1 MLSSSRP
8 VGAAFPVFTA
18 GRLLHYMFRGLL
30 SVHSRYGLHARQVTR
45 CDPFHRS
52 TSTTLLPPPSLRL
65 LPAERPVAGRDLHP
79 LKIDALHGIRENG
92 KVLFREPL
100 VIPDIFHR
108 GSILLVLPKEKMDP
122 RQILREGQQEEL
134 LFTSPTQVH
143 FLGLMVYT
151 FGIT

>member
-1 MLSSSRP
+1 MAWP
-8 VGAAFPVFTA
+8 VPRGSPVERHTHSTGRGFPCCVWSPCACMPSPLPRRNRWVHVAHLPQQTAAFPVSQP
-18 GRLLHYMFRGLL
+18 GRLPHYTFRGLL

-92 KVLFREPL
+92 TLLFREPL
-100 VIPDIFHR
+100 GEVTGF
-108 GSILLVLPKEKMDP
+108 
-122 RQILREGQQEEL
+122 
-134 LFTSPTQVH
+134 
-143 FLGLMVYT
+143 FL
-151 FGIT
+151 

>member
-79 LKIDALHGIRENG
+79 LKIDALHGIRENE
-92 KVLFREPL
+92 KLLFREPKVGLNRGEKCPKSLNAMILWKLLKLTGRGTATREQSDGFL
-100 VIPDIFHR
+100 VAFIFVA
-108 GSILLVLPKEKMDP
+108 S
-122 RQILREGQQEEL
+122 
-134 LFTSPTQVH
+134 
-143 FLGLMVYT
+143 YT
-151 FGIT
+151 TPE

>member
-30 SVHSRYGLHARQVTR
+30 SVHSRYGLHTRQVTR

-52 TSTTLLPPPSLRL
+52 TSTTLLPPPSPRL

-92 KVLFREPL
+92 KLLFREP
-100 VIPDIFHR
+100 
-108 GSILLVLPKEKMDP
+108 
-122 RQILREGQQEEL
+122 
-134 LFTSPTQVH
+134 
-143 FLGLMVYT
+143 
-151 FGIT
+151 

>member
-1 MLSSSRP
+1 M
-8 VGAAFPVFTA
+8 G
-18 GRLLHYMFRGLL
+18 
-30 SVHSRYGLHARQVTR
+30 
-45 CDPFHRS
+45 C
-52 TSTTLLPPPSLRL
+52 
-65 LPAERPVAGRDLHP
+65 
-79 LKIDALHGIRENG
+79 ENG